1 MLTLILTFVLMPV
14 LVFLELTIYRWV
26 FMNSGEEIDPEWELY
41 QQRYDQSRARHRS
54 LDIPKAGCYVVPF
67 SAKAFLAGH
76 YYSHRALSLALI
88 EGVTAP
94 ANNAELV
101 FLPVKQQQRHQQDHS
116 VKQIQSTV
124 YNDADVDVLF
134 PGNRILNWKKR
145 QNPIKIPPG

>member
-14 LVFLELTIYRWV
+14 LVFLELTLYRWV

-54 LDIPKAGCYVVPF
+54 LDIPKAGCDVVAC
-67 SAKAFLAGH
+67 SAKVFLVGH

-101 FLPVKQQQRHQQDHS
+101 FLPVQQQQRHQQDHS

-124 YNDADVDVLF
+124 NNDADIDVLF
-134 PGNRILNWKKR
+134 PGNCKPYWKER
-145 QNPIKIPPG
+145 QNPTKIAPG